1 MTQTKQ
7 RTVYRKK
14 RKRTFGGVKKQDLP
28 MQNTES
34 NDTDTTAGSSPA
46 KKNRSFEKINRK
58 LSSSREWNVKS
69 AYKKNENS
77 TWIRNEFTKQYC
89 AMP

>member
-7 RTVYRKK
+7 RTVYRKN

-34 NDTDTTAGSSPA
+34 NDTDPIAGSSPA

-58 LSSSREWNVKS
+58 LSSYRE
-69 AYKKNENS
+69 
-77 TWIRNEFTKQYC
+77 
-89 AMP
+89 